1 LSGVVVATD
10 AAFSDLGPGRWR
22 VESFVRA
29 LAARGGGT
37 LVCPGIPDAPLPEG
51 VVQCTVAMAPGLAA
65 ERRVGALSGALSA
78 LLETTNPALVHVDAL
93 EAASPVALARPR
105 SGRSPA
111 LILEPGVLPSQAL
124 RDRTPQLAPGRLEDL
139 VALEDKI
146 LARSA
151 QVVAHAFAETAT
163 LMKRGVD
170 PARVCVV
177 PPPSPL
183 LGTLE
188 PPPALANLVAW
199 VDGEPWCAWPV
210 LLDALARVRRPWR
223 TTLLVGPGAPVAAIE
238 QHARW
243 AQIAQRLTL
252 VRDLS
257 AESLAARLQGA
268 HLVVS
273 ALKET
278 RAVQAG
284 ALVPPA
290 ALLACA
296 ARRRLVA
303 PALAPLHA
311 HAGPAL
317 VAPAGGG
324 HDAESLSRII
334 EDALDAPEASL
345 WTPEAERFAA
355 ANDDQARTRALISLW
370 RGHLAE
376 DG

>member
-1 LSGVVVATD
+1 MRGVVVATD
-10 AAFSDLGPGRWR
+10 ASFSDLGPDRWR
-22 VESFVRA
+22 VESFARA
-29 LAARGGGT
+29 LGAHGGGI
-37 LVCPGIPDAPLPEG
+37 LVCPGTPDAPLPEG
-51 VVQCTVAMAPGLAA
+51 VAHCAVDAAPGLSA
-65 ERRVGALSGALSA
+65 ERRVGALSAALSA
-78 LLETTNPALVHVDAL
+78 LLEATRPAVVHVDAL

-105 SGRSPA
+105 SGRAAA
-111 LILEPGVLPSQAL
+111 LVVEPGVLPSQAL
-124 RDRTPQLAPGRLEDL
+124 RDRTPDLAPSRLEDL

-146 LARSA
+146 LARAA
-151 QVVAHAFAETAT
+151 QVVAHAFVETAT

-170 PARVCVV
+170 QARLCVL
-177 PPPSPL
+177 PPPSPVFEE
-183 LGTLE
+183 LE

-223 TTLLVGPGAPVAAIE
+223 MTLLVGPGAPVAAIE

-243 AQIAQRLTL
+243 ARIAERVAL

-257 AESLAARLQGA
+257 SDNLAARLQGA
-268 HLVVS
+268 QLVVG
-273 ALKET
+273 ALSET

-303 PALAPLHA
+303 PALGPVHA

-317 VAPAGGG
+317 VAQGAGG
-324 HDAESLSRII
+324 HDAETLSRII

-345 WTPEAERFAA
+345 WTEEAERFAA
-355 ANDDQARTRALISLW
+355 AHGDEARTRALISLW